1 MSTTIASLLGLDLY
15 TRDLETIHQ
24 AKDQSLLKL
33 AAWIVATKVCI
44 DHLPFQGSQIFSIDY
59 GQNLN
64 KKRLFFEGIMLK
76 NAKMFSLWLVIY
88 IIIKDSQGL
97 ESSIFFPKKSGFAK
111 EASFNPKT
119 AILAM
124 NFKLLVTT
132 SLSLS

>member
-1 MSTTIASLLGLDLY
+1 
-15 TRDLETIHQ
+15 
-24 AKDQSLLKL
+24 
-33 AAWIVATKVCI
+33 
-44 DHLPFQGSQIFSIDY
+44 
-59 GQNLN
+59 
-64 KKRLFFEGIMLK
+64 
-76 NAKMFSLWLVIY
+76 MFSLWLVIY